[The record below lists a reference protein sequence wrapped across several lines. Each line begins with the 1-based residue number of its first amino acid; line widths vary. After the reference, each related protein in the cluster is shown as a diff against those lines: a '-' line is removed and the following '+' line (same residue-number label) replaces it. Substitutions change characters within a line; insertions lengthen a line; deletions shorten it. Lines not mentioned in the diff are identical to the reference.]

1 MYDMLKKEWDS
12 IIGKADTIIILDACR
27 YDYYI
32 KFRNAGKFMSL
43 GKTTQETIPR
53 LFSGKYDHVYISG
66 NPFINSKGVGPLS
79 SETGYKPKEHFPNV
93 VDVWDFGWDEEL
105 GTTPPW
111 SVAEEAI
118 KWQRKGYKTLIHYM
132 QPHFPFISKIKLDI
146 MHIRNERN
154 EVLYGIKY
162 GAVKWK
168 FPDVEIVRK
177 AYYYNLEL
185 VLKYA
190 LKTANGKTVITADH
204 GDLLGEKGVF
214 GHPSTVNDPKLL
226 EILFSVPVEVIG

>member
-1 MYDMLKKEWDS
+1 MYGMLKRAWDS

-27 YDYYI
+27 YDYYT

-43 GKTTQETIPR
+43 GKTTHETIPR

-66 NPFINSKGVGPLS
+66 NPFINPKGAGPLS
-79 SETGYKPKEHFPNV
+79 SATGYKPSEHFSSV
-93 VDVWDFGWDEEL
+93 IDVWDFGWSEEL
-105 GTTPPW
+105 GTAPPW

-118 KWQRKGYKTLIHYM
+118 KQQNKGKRVVVHYM

-146 MHIRNERN
+146 MHIRNERD
-154 EVLYGIKY
+154 EVLHGKRHDAIS
-162 GAVKWK
+162 WK
-168 FPDVEIVRK
+168 FPDAETVRK

-190 LKTANGKTVITADH
+190 LKTVNGVTVITADH
-204 GDLLGEKGVF
+204 GDLLGEKGVY
-214 GHPSTVNDPKLL
+214 GHPSTINDPELL
-226 EILFSVPVEVIG
+226 EILYNVPVEVIG